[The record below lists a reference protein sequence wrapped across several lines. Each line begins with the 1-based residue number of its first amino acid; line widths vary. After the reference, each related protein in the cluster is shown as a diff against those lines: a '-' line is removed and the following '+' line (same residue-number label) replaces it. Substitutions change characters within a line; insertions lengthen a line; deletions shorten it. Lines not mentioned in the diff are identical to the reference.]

1 MPAEIKEITKY
12 CLVKYELILLY
23 RLKKIVE
30 ENTNFYNYDID
41 LNIWREIIKHEEYE
55 KIKKFFRM
63 DYENA

>member
-41 LNIWREIIKHEEYE
+41 LNI
-55 KIKKFFRM
+55 
-63 DYENA
+63 